1 MIKVSSVKYKDQ
13 EVNPVTPNLPY
24 ETDILPTSAGDL
36 QITFLGH
43 GSLMFTFKKL
53 VIHVDPFSQV
63 ADYSKLPK
71 ADLILVTHEHMDHL
85 DPMAMTHIQTRN
97 TKVIYTEACSKG
109 QPGGVVMHNGDEQVI
124 NDLRIQA
131 VAAYN
136 ILHKREN
143 GQPYHPRGAGNG
155 YVITFGDQRVYVGGD
170 TENIPEMKDLKDI
183 SVAFLPMNLP
193 YTMTPAMT
201 AEAARSFHPKILY
214 PYHFSKTDTS
224 QLAELLKADTG
235 IEVRVRKMG

>member
-1 MIKVSSVKYKDQ
+1 MISIKIIQ
-13 EVNPVTPNLPY
+13 LANHEVNPVTTNLPH

-36 QITFLGH
+36 HITFLGH

-53 VIHVDPFSQV
+53 VIHVDPFAQV

-71 ADLILVTHEHMDHL
+71 ADLVLVTHEHMDHL

-97 TKVIYTEACSKG
+97 TKVIYSEACAKG
-109 QPGGVVMHNGDEQVI
+109 QPGGIVMHNGEEQVFH
-124 NDLRIQA
+124 DLRIQA

-155 YVITFGDQRVYVGGD
+155 YVITFGDQRVYIGGD

-183 SVAFLPMNLP
+183 AIAFLPMNLP
-193 YTMTPAMT
+193 YTMTPEMV
-201 AEAARSFHPKILY
+201 AECARVIKPRILY

-224 QLAELLKADTG
+224 QLAELLKADPG
-235 IEVRVRKMG
+235 IEVRIRKMA